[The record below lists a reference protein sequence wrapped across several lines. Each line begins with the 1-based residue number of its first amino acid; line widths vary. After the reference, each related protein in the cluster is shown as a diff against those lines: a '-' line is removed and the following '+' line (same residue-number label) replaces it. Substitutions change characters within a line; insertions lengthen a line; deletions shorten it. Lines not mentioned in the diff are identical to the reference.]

1 VPDFL
6 ISSSCEGELGD
17 LPFHYE
23 YAESDAPEY
32 VISFI
37 VASHPAE
44 MYSAG
49 TNGIEA
55 LEPLRERFVAQHY
68 SLRKFYY
75 ECSNLKYLTGLIN
88 VPKLGAVRI
97 CPPQSKRHADDEMQ
111 DPPNLTD
118 SGDAP
123 SLPARPR
130 TAMKTPPPAAPSP
143 NAAEINEQAR
153 MLKEYEDQQKALQ
166 AAREAEERRRQELEA
181 QQQAEFA
188 QRQREQAERERLA
201 QEQLMQ
207 QQMMQY
213 NNQAAQQASEL
224 EREMLAMRGQY
235 ERDQLLLEQYDRVRI
250 SVLYC

>member
-1 VPDFL
+1 
-6 ISSSCEGELGD
+6 
-17 LPFHYE
+17 
-23 YAESDAPEY
+23 
-32 VISFI
+32 
-37 VASHPAE
+37 
-44 MYSAG
+44 M
-49 TNGIEA
+49 
-55 LEPLRERFVAQHY
+55 
-68 SLRKFYY
+68 
-75 ECSNLKYLTGLIN
+75 
-88 VPKLGAVRI
+88 
-97 CPPQSKRHADDEMQ
+97 
-111 DPPNLTD
+111 D

-123 SLPARPR
+123 NLPARPR

-181 QQQAEFA
+181 QQQAEFE

-201 QEQLMQ
+201 REQLMQ

-235 ERDQLLLEQYDRVRI
+235 ERDQLLLEQYDRVNVPNLICIVAFTDFHYSASRPWRAN
-250 SVLYC
+250 